1 MSFKNQ
7 SLESEFQLN
16 LDLTAEELN
25 QDTDYTD
32 HTDESDELI
41 DLLAEIL
48 EVEFGHKPED
58 SIEVLE
64 GNAIYC
70 LDDEK
75 TIEARER
82 FEQQQL
88 DEGSAPL
95 DKLDELEEQAQDYF
109 SHPKYYPIDENDAE
123 EEWVTAY
130 FQQFKGAS
138 FDSNGKLKECW
149 RSVGAKLVIN
159 FNDLFNPEEIMSLAE
174 ANDMILS
181 DVLRLVVYSPSL
193 DSLVGSKIYRSKE
206 AKEYVP
212 LVEGD
217 ERILL
222 AVPSLDDTDDEES
235 IYDWIHR
242 EIQDGIPYGI
252 QPNVSR
258 STIGHWEMTQ
268 ARLEEIQEEEME
280 RKNLLQF
287 SKRETFFAKKQ
298 SEFNDRYGEAKR
310 FILGVN
316 SGAEPIKALYSMKPS
331 VLEDVLYLAE
341 KCGERINNTAVYLQ
355 VKSLASKN
363 KLQALKGTDSQA
375 LSIITAINKGELV
388 EIHLLSLTVLEEI
401 FSILWS
407 SIGIRIIPEKK
418 EVYFQLKEIF
428 ASLRSRSAKSGKS
441 A

>member
-25 QDTDYTD
+25 QDTDCTD
-32 HTDESDELI
+32 HTDENDEILN
-41 DLLAEIL
+41 LLAEIL

-58 SIEVLE
+58 SVEVLE
-64 GNAIYC
+64 DNAIYC
-70 LDDEK
+70 LDDER

-82 FEQQQL
+82 YEQQQL
-88 DEGSAPL
+88 DEGSASL
-95 DKLDELEEQAQDYF
+95 DKLDELEQQAQDYF
-109 SHPKYYPIDENDAE
+109 SHPKYYSIDENDAE
-123 EEWVTAY
+123 ESRVTAY

-138 FDSNGKLKECW
+138 FDANGKLKECW

-174 ANDMILS
+174 ANGMILS

-193 DSLVGSKIYRSKE
+193 DSLVGSKIYRPKE

-212 LVEGD
+212 LMEGD

-268 ARLEEIQEEEME
+268 ARLEEIQEEELE

-287 SKRETFFAKKQ
+287 SKRETFYAKKQ
-298 SEFNDRYGEAKR
+298 SEFNGRYGEAKR
-310 FILGVN
+310 FIIGIN
-316 SGAEPIKALYSMKPS
+316 SGTEPMKALYGMKPS
-331 VLEDVLYLAE
+331 VLEDILYLAE
-341 KCGERINNTAVYLQ
+341 KCGERINNTAVYVQ
-355 VKSLASKN
+355 VRSLVAKN
-363 KLQALKGTDSQA
+363 KMQQLKDTDSQA
-375 LSIITAINKGELV
+375 LSIITAINKSDLV
-388 EIHLLSLTVLEEI
+388 EIHLLSLTVLEDI
-401 FSILWS
+401 FSLLWS
-407 SIGIRIIPEKK
+407 SLGIRILPEKK
-418 EVYFQLKEIF
+418 EIYFQLKDRL
-428 ASLRSRSAKSGKS
+428 LRLRSAKSGKT